1 MEPTYTCTRC
11 GHERGLSSVILD
23 SIDDAAF
30 QQAVKAAAELPAAL
44 ADPVIRYMRMFGNI
58 RHVTYAKVLGD
69 LVAAIN
75 AGRFT
80 HKRQEH
86 QASAALWLA
95 ALTDTLQ
102 STTVELPLKAANG
115 HGYLFS
121 IAVAKINR
129 AARDAEQRREDEL
142 RHPGSVRTEAGAAP
156 APAIADPRRNEL
168 LADLRHWESM
178 SSARPNDTSIA
189 AALASARARLDAGHP
204 PAEKSN
210 GV

>member
-121 IAVAKINR
+121 IAADKADQA
-129 AARDAEQRREDEL
+129 AARPAREREEQL
-142 RHPGSVRTEAGAAP
+142 RHPAAERRDNPQSTDPATASDLRRRELEAD
-156 APAIADPRRNEL
+156 I
-168 LADLRHWESM
+168 RHWEGQL
-178 SSARPNDTSIA
+178 SARPGDASIA
-189 AALASARARLDAGHP
+189 SILASARAKLAEEFP
-204 PAEKSN
+204 PDFSTS
-210 GV
+210 V